1 MSTWP
6 AAQAPQAGARRR
18 SKTGFPGERALR
30 LPAAQ
35 RQGKGVANLRQIFCK
50 MTDEDP
56 RKIHTSTKFY
66 KKSLGNGR
74 TGSHGSQ
81 AQALGKSVSISL
93 RFGSFGIRAHKA
105 KFCLLFVVSRNV

>member
-18 SKTGFPGERALR
+18 SKTGFPGERVAYR
-30 LPAAQ
+30 Q
-35 RQGKGVANLRQIFCK
+35 RKGRGRGVANLRQIFCK

-66 KKSLGNGR
+66 EKSLGNGR
-74 TGSHGSQ
+74 TGRH
-81 AQALGKSVSISL
+81 AAPTQALGTSVSIQFAFRVLWYS
-93 RFGSFGIRAHKA
+93 GTQG
-105 KFCLLFVVSRNV
+105 